1 MTSPYLLRDRRSEE
15 EFQLERKKS
24 LLTSLS
30 TRLEVAMKKESKQW
44 AEK

>member
-15 EFQLERKKS
+15 EFQLQRKKA

-30 TRLEVAMKKESKQW
+30 ARLEVAMKKESSDVR
-44 AEK
+44 ED